1 MWTFLFETTI
11 RPTKLS
17 DSQPSMGPVTL
28 GSSFLELG
36 LLGGEGEAT
45 GKTLRLGKQLI
56 SKILNDIK
64 SPDLRLSSKVNAR
77 RRVPEEIER
86 YESVAVLESWGYGYF
101 LLFKISLTVVTLPLN
116 SMIQSIKADLFNR
129 EMTLQLLAI
138 SEPRAQM

>member
-45 GKTLRLGKQLI
+45 EKTLRLGKQLI